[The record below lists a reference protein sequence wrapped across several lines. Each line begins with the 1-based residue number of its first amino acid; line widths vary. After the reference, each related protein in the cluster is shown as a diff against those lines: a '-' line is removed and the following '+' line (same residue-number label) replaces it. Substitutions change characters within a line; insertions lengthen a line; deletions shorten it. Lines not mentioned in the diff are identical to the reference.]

1 MFAEEITDIE
11 DSAFNGCTGLRSIS
25 IPKNITK
32 ISSNVFNNCTGLVEI
47 KFLETLKTIDYY
59 AISGC
64 NNLTEIEIPDS
75 ITGISGYAFYN
86 CKKLSKIKM
95 STGWS
100 TTDVGRSAFDGC
112 NNLEQIWIPDS
123 VTSIEN
129 YVFNGCSK
137 VSVHGVKESFA
148 ESYATENNIPFSTEK
163 LVYEMVRV
171 NGKVIAENGTGLSG
185 VTVSLYNK
193 VRREFSREVIT
204 DDE

>member
-1 MFAEEITDIE
+1 MSNAFLDCTGINNVVFAEEITDIE
-11 DSAFNGCTGLRSIS
+11 DSAFNGCTGLRSIF

-47 KFLETLKTIDYY
+47 KFPETLKTIDYY
-59 AISGC
+59 AFS
-64 NNLTEIEIPDS
+64 
-75 ITGISGYAFYN
+75 
-86 CKKLSKIKM
+86 
-95 STGWS
+95 
-100 TTDVGRSAFDGC
+100 GC
-112 NNLEQIWIPDS
+112 NNLEQVWIPDS

-137 VSVHGVKESFA
+137 VSLHGVKESFA

-163 LVYEMVRV
+163 LVYEMVSV

-193 VRREFSREVIT
+193 VRRKFSREVIT
-204 DDE
+204 DDEGNWNF